1 MKITNADVFYSRE
14 SIAKILNLPLPI
26 VTSFKIAQLGSELS
40 RKLTDID
47 TARNTII
54 NKYGKK
60 DAQGNASV
68 EPNGKNWSAFV
79 TEFNELLAQEIEID
93 FSDKIVIPSD
103 TKGELEP
110 AVFLSLNKFIG
121 IEDKK
126 NKE

>member
-60 DAQGNASV
+60 RCSG
-68 EPNGKNWSAFV
+68 
-79 TEFNELLAQEIEID
+79 
-93 FSDKIVIPSD
+93 
-103 TKGELEP
+103 
-110 AVFLSLNKFIG
+110 
-121 IEDKK
+121 
-126 NKE
+126 